1 MTDEQKAAKKLFDK
15 CLILLEMQ
23 DIWKPKFFAQLFALI
38 AIDEALAYACL
49 TDEDT
54 IEFLKGVKQ
63 EIKKL

>member
-1 MTDEQKAAKKLFDK
+1 MTDEYKAAKKLFDK
-15 CLILLEMQ
+15 YFILLEMQ
-23 DIWKPKFFAQLFALI
+23 DMWNRRFFAQLFALI
-38 AIDEALAYACL
+38 AIDEALAYADL